1 MKEKTLGYIGLGTMG
16 GAMAGH
22 LLAAGFPLIVWNR
35 TPSKADTLL
44 ADGAIWAENPADLAS
59 QCDVVFVNV
68 SDTPDV
74 MEVLFG
80 EMGVGEGIRPGTILV
95 DNSTISPV
103 ASREIYTK
111 LASLG
116 VKSLDAPVSGGDIGA
131 RNATL
136 TIMVGGDADALEEV
150 QPYLEVL
157 GTKITHVGGPGAG
170 QIAKA
175 ANQIMVAAQMVAEA
189 ELMIFAQK
197 AGADPEKVIEAIK
210 GGAAQCW
217 TLDVKAPKLLVG
229 DRQPGFKAKL
239 QAKDMGIVSDTVEA
253 YGMTLPAAIVHTE
266 LYRSMVEIG
275 DGELDNSAI
284 ISLIELINET
294 KLETN
299 LSTHISA

>member
-1 MKEKTLGYIGLGTMG
+1 MKEKTLGYIGLGTIG

-22 LLAAGFPLIVWNR
+22 LLNAGFPLVVWNR
-35 TPSKADTLL
+35 TPSKAKHLL
-44 ADGAIWAENPADLAS
+44 EKGAVWAESPAELAG
-59 QCDVVFVNV
+59 QCDVIFINV

-74 MEVLFG
+74 LEVIFREKG
-80 EMGVGEGIRPGTILV
+80 VVMGLQPGAILV

-103 ASREIYTK
+103 ASREVYTQ
-111 LASLG
+111 LAELG

-150 QPYLEVL
+150 RPYLEVL
-157 GTKITHVGGPGAG
+157 GTKITHVGGAGAG

-239 QAKDMGIVSDTVEA
+239 QAKDMGIVTETVEA
-253 YGMTLPAAIVHTE
+253 YDMTLPAALLHAE
-266 LYRSMVEIG
+266 LYRSMVDIG

-284 ISLIELINET
+284 ISLVEKINET
-294 KLETN
+294 RLETKPTDQ
-299 LSTHISA
+299 SEA